1 MDFRLELQVKPWKQQ
16 LNLRDKVMLLGSCF
30 TEHMSA
36 KLARS
41 GFSVCENP
49 HGILFNP
56 VSILNALEAY
66 STRKIYTSDGL
77 FHFNGLWQSWQHH
90 GRFAS
95 VQAAEALR
103 LMNNE
108 SGIGAVS
115 IREAKWLIV
124 TLGSAF
130 VYELK
135 QESGFDLYGNSRVV
149 ANCHKVPA
157 QHFIHRMLSFQEVQ
171 AALHEMILMVR
182 NINPGVKIVFTIS
195 PVRHYREGLVENNR
209 SKGLLH
215 NAVGAMENGHENVF
229 YFPAYELIMDD
240 LRDYRFFAEDLVHPN
255 YLATQYVWEKFSAA
269 CIDEESRSL
278 MERILKINNAMQH
291 RPRQPESEQHEA
303 FLQKMLDETRALKET
318 APFLQLDEALAFF
331 SAGN

>member
-16 LNLRDKVMLLGSCF
+16 LNLRHKVMLLGSCF
-30 TEHMSA
+30 TEHMTA

-41 GFSVCENP
+41 GFCICENP

-56 VSILNALEAY
+56 VSILHALEAY
-66 STRKIYTSDGL
+66 AAGKVYQSADL
-77 FHFNGLWQSWQHH
+77 FHFNGLWQSWHHH

-95 VQAAEALR
+95 VHAEETLGM
-103 LMNNE
+103 MN
-108 SGIGAVS
+108 
-115 IREAKWLIV
+115 REAQIASGFIRKAEWLTI

-135 QESGFDLYGNSRVV
+135 PGIEYDFIGSNRVV

-157 QHFIHRMLSFQEVQ
+157 QHFTHRLLAYTEVV
-171 AALHEMILMVR
+171 AAIDEMILAAR
-182 NINPGVKIVFTIS
+182 KINPGIKIIFTIS
-195 PVRHYREGLVENNR
+195 PVRHFREGLVENNR

-215 NAVGAMENGHENVF
+215 NAVGAMENEHENVF

-255 YLATQYVWEKFSAA
+255 YMATQYVWEKFSGA
-269 CIDEESRSL
+269 CIDDESRVL
-278 MERILKINNAMQH
+278 MERISKINSAMQH
-291 RPRQPESEQHEA
+291 KPRQPESEQHRA
-303 FLQKMLDETRALKET
+303 FLQKMLNETLALKEL
-318 APFLQLDEALAFF
+318 APFLDLDDATAFF
-331 SAGN
+331 SAAT

>member
-1 MDFRLELQVKPWKQQ
+1 
-16 LNLRDKVMLLGSCF
+16 MLLGSCF

-41 GFSVCENP
+41 GFGVCENP

-56 VSILNALEAY
+56 ESILNALEAY
-66 STRKIYTSDGL
+66 TTGRTYQSSNI
-77 FHFNGLWQSWQHH
+77 FHFNGLWQSWHHH

-95 VQAAEALR
+95 VKPDEVLDMMNGEAENASGFIGKTNW
-103 LMNNE
+103 LM
-108 SGIGAVS
+108 I
-115 IREAKWLIV
+115 

-135 QESGFDLYGNSRVV
+135 QESEFDLHAANRVV

-157 QHFIHRMLSFQEVQ
+157 QHFTHRLLSFAEVQ
-171 AALHEMILMVR
+171 AALHEMIALVR
-182 NINPGVKIVFTIS
+182 SVNPGVNIVFTIS

-215 NAVGAMENGHENVF
+215 NAVGEAERLHENVF

-255 YLATQYVWEKFSAA
+255 YQATQYVWEKFSAA
-269 CIDEESRSL
+269 CIDEESRVF
-278 MERILKINNAMQH
+278 MERISKINNAMQH
-291 RPRQPESEQHEA
+291 RPRQPESGQHQA
-303 FLQKMLDETRALKET
+303 FLQKMYHETLALKEL
-318 APFLQLDEALAFF
+318 APFLELDEALNFF
-331 SAGN
+331 SGKN